1 MKQGIMGKHIP
12 ATGFREER
20 PKNIKGE
27 LAPENKSIAEHMTN
41 LLSQT
46 ARTILNARAAQFQLQ
61 LQRTHRLGNW
71 LGKFHPSKSK
81 KGIKRSE

>member
-1 MKQGIMGKHIP
+1 MKQEKEEKQAP
-12 ATGFREER
+12 AIEIKER
-20 PKNIKGE
+20 PKNIKEE
-27 LAPENKSIAEHMTN
+27 LAGEHSGVAVHMTN

-46 ARTILNARAAQFQLQ
+46 TRTILNARAAQFHRQ

>member
-1 MKQGIMGKHIP
+1 MRQEKAAKQIP
-12 ATGFREER
+12 AVEARERHRNIKELAEER
-20 PKNIKGE
+20 PG
-27 LAPENKSIAEHMTN
+27 AATHVTN

-46 ARTILNARAAQFQLQ
+46 TRTILGARAAQFHRQ

>member
-1 MKQGIMGKHIP
+1 MRQEKAIKQTP
-12 ATGFREER
+12 AIDLRER
-20 PKNIKGE
+20 HRNIKEE
-27 LAPENKSIAEHMTN
+27 LAEEHTGTGVHVTN

-46 ARTILNARAAQFQLQ
+46 TRTILGARAAQFHRQ

>member
-1 MKQGIMGKHIP
+1 MRQEKAAKQAP
-12 ATGFREER
+12 AIETRER
-20 PKNIKGE
+20 RRTIKEE
-27 LAPENKSIAEHMTN
+27 LAEEHTGTGTHVTN

-46 ARTILNARAAQFQLQ
+46 TRTILNARAAQFHRQ

-71 LGKFHPSKSK
+71 LGKFHPSKSR